1 MKKEWIFSIVLFLIA
16 SFLCPPQ
23 WAQAQNAKEKNITM
37 EFKNERLPSV
47 FKRLEKIS
55 GYKILFTYDDVNQ
68 FAVTGSIKNQTLEQA
83 LKTIIGD
90 KPLDYYIDGKYVNI
104 TLKAQEK
111 TSRGGVKK
119 DYTVRGE
126 VLDSEGL
133 PLPGANILIKGSA
146 KGTVTGMD
154 GKFSLPL
161 NDAQTC
167 VLVFSYIGMTP
178 QEIRVTPGNNENIL
192 LNAVTLVEDQAQIAE
207 VVVTGIFQKARESY
221 TGSVTTVSK
230 EKLQMHKG
238 QNLLQ
243 TLRSIDAS
251 LNIPMNNSLGSN
263 PNAVPQMTIRGSSS
277 LPMSVEEFNE
287 QTKQSVNTPLII
299 LDGFEISLTKLMDY
313 NDEVIESIN
322 ILKDASAT
330 AIYGSRGANGVIVVQ
345 TKKPMPGKLRVTA
358 QMGLNLEV
366 PDLSSY
372 DLLNAADKLELER
385 IVGLYKKA
393 GAPGATAEY
402 EERYYSR
409 LKDVL
414 SGVDTDWLSQPLH
427 TGVGQ
432 RYNLRLE
439 GGSDEFRWGTSISY
453 SDTEGAMKGSS
464 RRVFNGDITL
474 MYTINNLIF
483 RNYTSVGNTNG
494 VESKFGTF
502 SKFVN
507 QQPYNKPW
515 DETGALIRY
524 FDGFGPENMS
534 TQNPLYDATLNS
546 FDKENILDVINNFSI
561 EWRPIVGFTVRG
573 QLGVSTNR
581 SSRDYF
587 LPGEHSYFNASEYST
602 ATGALRKG
610 RYTYGNGED
619 VSYDGRLTLNYSKSF
634 AEKHQ
639 IYAGLDMSVAESKY
653 TTYQFVAEGFGNDDL
668 SFIGNALQYEE
679 NKAPTGEKTITRRI
693 GATGNV
699 NYTYDNRYYIDGS
712 FRVDGSSQFGSN
724 KRYAP
729 FWSLGI
735 GWNLHN
741 EKFMQNQKVLNNLRL
756 IASIGETG
764 TVDFSQA
771 AVETMYKY
779 TPGKRYL
786 LWNAAHLQGL
796 GNPDLTWQTTHE
808 MNLGI
813 RFGLW
818 EDRITG
824 EFDVYSKKTSNLL
837 SVKDI
842 PSSMGFNA
850 YSDNIGEVKN
860 SGFEASLNAYII
872 RNHQRD
878 FNWMISGQLVYN
890 KNEITKLSD
899 AIIAQNEAYLKNDD
913 VDVANLFYV
922 GRPQNSVYAVRSL
935 GIDPSTGKEAF
946 LDKNGNVTY
955 TWNASDKVYLGPNAI
970 YGSPYKGKASTL
982 LRWKGFT
989 FNLSLGYQWGGKTYN
1004 ETLVNRVEV
1013 SNITIRNQNVDSRV
1027 FTDRWQKPGD
1037 VTFFKGYSNEETRAS
1052 SRFVM
1057 DNKWLEIESISLQ
1070 YRWASEALKK
1080 ATRLQSITFALNMS
1094 DVWHFSSVKYER
1106 GIDYPFARNV
1116 QGSVTF
1122 LF

>member
-1 MKKEWIFSIVLFLIA
+1 MKKEWIFSVVLFLIA

-146 KGTVTGMD
+146 KGTVTDMD

-161 NDAQTC
+161 NDAQAC

-221 TGSVTTVSK
+221 TGSVSTVSK
-230 EKLQMHKG
+230 EQLSMYKG

-243 TLRSIDAS
+243 TLRSVDAS
-251 LNIPMNNSLGSN
+251 LNIPMNNSFGSN
-263 PNAVPQMTIRGSSS
+263 PNALPQMTIRGSSS

-299 LDGFEISLTKLMDY
+299 MDGFEITLTKLMDY
-313 NDEVIESIN
+313 NDEEIESIT

-330 AIYGSRGANGVIVVQ
+330 AIYGSRGSNGVIVVQ
-345 TKKPMPGKLRVTA
+345 TKKPEQGKLRITA
-358 QMGLNLEV
+358 QVGLNFEI

-385 IVGLYKKA
+385 IVGLYEDK
-393 GAPGATAEY
+393 GAPGSTVKY
-402 EERYYSR
+402 QQRYYER

-414 SGVDTDWLSQPLH
+414 AGVNTDWLSQPLRN
-427 TGVGQ
+427 GVGQ

-439 GGSDEFRWGTSISY
+439 GGSDEFRWGTSVSY
-453 SDTEGAMKGSS
+453 NDTQGAMKGSS
-464 RRVFNGDITL
+464 RRTFNGDITL
-474 MYTINNLIF
+474 MYTVNNLIF
-483 RNYTSVGNTNG
+483 RNYTSIGNTNST
-494 VESKFGTF
+494 ESNYGKF
-502 SKFVN
+502 SDYVN

-515 DETGALIRY
+515 DETGALVRY
-524 FDGFGPENMS
+524 FNGFGPS
-534 TQNPLYDATLNS
+534 SQSVQNPLYDATLNS
-546 FDKENILDVINNFSI
+546 FDKDNYLDIINNFSI
-561 EWRPIVGFTVRG
+561 EWKVLQELTVRG
-573 QLGVSTNR
+573 QFGISTSR
-581 SSRDYF
+581 STSDYF
-587 LPGEHSYFNASEYST
+587 LPGEHSHFNTNEYADASGS
-602 ATGALRKG
+602 LRKG
-610 RYTYGNGED
+610 LYTYGTGD
-619 VSYDGRLTLNYSKSF
+619 DLTFDGRLTLSYSKLF

-639 IYAGLDMSVAESKY
+639 VYVGVDYSVAESRNKNY
-653 TTYQFVAEGFGNDDL
+653 EIIAEGFGNDDL
-668 SFIGNALQYEE
+668 SFLGNALQYKE
-679 NKAPTGEKTITRRI
+679 NTSPYGLKLLTRRI
-693 GATGNV
+693 GLTSNV
-699 NYTYDNRYYIDGS
+699 NYMFDNRYYVDVS
-712 FRVDGSSQFGSN
+712 FRMDGSSQFGSN

-729 FWSLGI
+729 FWSFGLG
-735 GWNLHN
+735 WSLHN
-741 EKFMQNQKVLNNLRL
+741 EKFMQNQSVFNKLRL
-756 IASIGETG
+756 KASFGETG

-771 AVETMYKY
+771 KIETMYKY
-779 TPGKRYL
+779 TPGDRYL
-786 LWNAAHLQGL
+786 FWNAAHLQGL
-796 GNPDLTWQTTHE
+796 GNPDLTWQKTDQL
-808 MNLGI
+808 NLGI
-813 RFGLW
+813 EFGLW
-818 EDRITG
+818 EDRVTG
-824 EFDVYSKKTSNLL
+824 VFDVYSKKTSNLL
-837 SVKDI
+837 SSRDI
-842 PSSMGFNA
+842 PMSMGFNA
-850 YSDNIGEVKN
+850 YSDNVGEVKN
-860 SGFEASLNAYII
+860 TGFEASLSAYII
-872 RNHQRD
+872 RDRERD

-899 AIIAQNEAYLKNDD
+899 AIMAQNEEYLKNDG

-922 GRPQNSVYAVRSL
+922 GRPQNSIYAVRSL

-946 LDKNGNVTY
+946 LDRNGNVTY

-970 YGSPYKGKASTL
+970 YDSPYRGKASTM

-989 FNLSLGYQWGGKTYN
+989 FNISFGYQWGGKTYN
-1004 ETLVNRVEV
+1004 QTLVDRVEL
-1013 SNITIRNQNVDSRV
+1013 SNSAISSRNVDARV

-1037 VTFFKGYSNEETRAS
+1037 ITFFKGYSNESTKAS

-1057 DNKWLEIESISLQ
+1057 DDKWLEIQSISLQ

-1080 ATRLQSITFALNMS
+1080 ATRLQSILFGLNMS
-1094 DVWHFSSVKYER
+1094 DVWHFSTIKYER
-1106 GIDYPFARNV
+1106 GLEYPFARNV
-1116 QGSVTF
+1116 KGTITL